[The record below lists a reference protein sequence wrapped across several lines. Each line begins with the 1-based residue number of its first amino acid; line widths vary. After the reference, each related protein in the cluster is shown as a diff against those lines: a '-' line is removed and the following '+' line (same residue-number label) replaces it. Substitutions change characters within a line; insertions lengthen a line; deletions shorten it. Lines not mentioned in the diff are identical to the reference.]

1 MRLQIYRNLVL
12 KWIEVYDLSERNYNV
27 NKEVRVKKPM
37 LRSNLC
43 DYSDV
48 YIVVTGNITLT
59 GESNKS
65 RRKRPLAFKNNSPF
79 IGCVLKIDN
88 VLIDNAEDLDVVMPI
103 YNFLEYSKITKK
115 QQVVCGIITEMN

>member
-1 MRLQIYRNLVL
+1 MVL
-12 KWIEVYDLSERNYNV
+12 KWIEVYDQSERNYNV
-27 NKEVRVKKPM
+27 NKEVRIKKPM

-48 YIVVTGNITLT
+48 CIVVTGNITLT

-65 RRKRPLAFKNNSPF
+65 RRKRPLAFKSNSPF

-88 VLIDNAEDLDVVMPI
+88 VLIDNAEDLHVVMPI